1 MKEINY
7 DRDRFIQSLR
17 MVTFGLQILA
27 VISTFSTFARL
38 LDQYRLPKVFLML
51 PGLLIFLLSID
62 RCLMLNDK
70 NFNCILRGATTG
82 FLSGFFGNIVNDDFS
97 DKLTTKSGLVQAL
110 CNLEFLHIPV
120 AAGTLMC
127 MFCFLFRRFPPLT
140 IVILSLALGVC
151 CSAIFSLGL
160 VFFSAAPEVAIINK
174 TQSFLVFV
182 IVFLLG
188 IIPSVNNIKQAWL
201 LCMIGFTM
209 SIIWQSKHL
218 ETMQWNW
225 QLVRF
230 PIPGFLTAILVL
242 FFLDLIDFHECDNQK
257 LRRRRKARKYDTNI
271 PDTLYYDDE
280 GSNTLATTL
289 TWHCASYIIERT
301 VLTLISERQHKNR
314 PYKTDTWFCCL
325 IMLFIYLLY
334 VNHKKISCMEKIVL
348 TLLAIS
354 CYLCVGVTNGIL
366 SNGYFI
372 DNIFA
377 IMFISLFHSADITMN
392 I

>member
-1 MKEINY
+1 MKELNY

-17 MVTFGLQILA
+17 LVTFGLQILA

-82 FLSGFFGNIVNDDFS
+82 FLSGFFGNIVSDDFNN
-97 DKLTTKSGLVQAL
+97 KHTTKSGLVQAV

-120 AAGTLMC
+120 VAGTLMC

-140 IVILSLALGVC
+140 IVILSMALGVC
-151 CSAIFSLGL
+151 CSAIFSLGSI
-160 VFFSAAPEVAIINK
+160 FFSATPEVATINK
-174 TQSFLVFV
+174 THSFLVFV

-188 IIPSVNNIKQAWL
+188 IIPSVNIIKQSWL
-201 LCMIGFTM
+201 LCLIGFIM
-209 SIIWQSKHL
+209 SIVWQSKHL

-230 PIPGFLTAILVL
+230 PIPGFLTAVLVL
-242 FFLDLIDFHECDNQK
+242 FFLDLIDFHECDINK
-257 LRRRRKARKYDTNI
+257 LWRRRKPRKYDANI
-271 PDTLYYDDE
+271 PDASCYDNE
-280 GSNTLATTL
+280 ENNTLATTL
-289 TWHCASYIIERT
+289 TWHCACYIVERT

-325 IMLFIYLLY
+325 IMLFVYLLHA
-334 VNHKKISCMEKIVL
+334 NHKKISCIEKIVL
-348 TLLAIS
+348 SLLALS

-372 DNIFA
+372 DNLFA
-377 IMFISLFHSADITMN
+377 IMFLSLFQSADIIIN
-392 I
+392 F